1 MAFKMRSGHKPGFK
15 NMGSSPTEGG
25 SALQKSSPMKAI
37 PLLPI
42 AATAAYT
49 AGRQLVKKGI
59 QTGLTRTGAGKV
71 IKNTVLNPI
80 KTAGKGMWDKA
91 KDIAKDA
98 AVIGAITTGVSS
110 LKGSKDKKPTT
121 PVEGGIKKVNKDLS
135 VNFDTGE
142 VISQKQNAASAK
154 INKKTKLGPPKGKL
168 GSDYR
173 KAEYDARGWKYDDT
187 IAGYNRDGS
196 KIKPTKT
203 TTTKVVRKSTTP
215 TKQVVKTKTKN
226 DQGKVTKV
234 DKIKSKQ
241 YKSGEKKKDVT
252 VAKDKVTG
260 SYTKTKVKYNKDG
273 TVKKNYTTN
282 ISGKKAAR
290 MKRRADR
297 RANR

>member
-1 MAFKMRSGHKPGFK
+1 MLQRGLQTVAK
-15 NMGSSPTEGG
+15 NKKVQ
-25 SALQKSSPMKAI
+25 QKLINPAKNQLAKLKNTKFGKTIDITDIQSKVTGKYDKLKKAAK
-37 PLLPI
+37 L
-42 AATAAYT
+42 
-49 AGRQLVKKGI
+49 AG
-59 QTGLTRTGAGKV
+59 TGLTAWALGST
-71 IKNTVLNPI
+71 L
-80 KTAGKGMWDKA
+80 
-91 KDIAKDA
+91 
-98 AVIGAITTGVSS
+98 S
-110 LKGSKDKKPTT
+110 GSKDKKPTT
-121 PVEGGIKKVNKDLS
+121 PVEGG
-135 VNFDTGE
+135 T
-142 VISQKQNAASAK
+142 K
-154 INKKTKLGPPKGKL
+154 IPKKTKLGPPKGKL

-203 TTTKVVRKSTTP
+203 TTTKVVRKSITP
-215 TKQVVKTKTKN
+215 TKQVVKTKTRN

-241 YKSGEKKKDVT
+241 YRGGEKKKDVT